1 MEKGKTYQLFETR
14 PEDYVAAGPW
24 ILEIDS
30 DGRATFYEAKT
41 DEDGNLVKKDSTGIS
56 LPREESTGAIYLD
69 YTINNYLAMYQ
80 LPETGGGGTG
90 LYTMVGA
97 LLMGGAVCLLY
108 SDIRR
113 RKEESTS
120 TS

>member
-1 MEKGKTYQLFETR
+1 MC
-14 PEDYVAAGPW
+14 
-24 ILEIDS
+24 
-30 DGRATFYEAKT
+30 T
-41 DEDGNLVKKDSTGIS
+41 DENDSVVTAVSFTNIVMHY
-56 LPREESTGAIYLD
+56 E
-69 YTINNYLAMYQ
+69 

>member
-1 MEKGKTYQLFETR
+1 MKNGETVTIR
-14 PEDYVAAGPW
+14 GIPAG
-24 ILEIDS
+24 
-30 DGRATFYEAKT
+30 AFYRVT
-41 DEDGNLVKKDSTGIS
+41 
-56 LPREESTGAIYLD
+56 EESRDGYKVSVNNAEGYIASGTIESGAVKPASFVNTPY
-69 YTINNYLAMYQ
+69 YE